1 METRIIYLPQK
12 LIVDISAIYNF
23 DNIEVSFNWNRSYTE
38 LPYDKEK
45 RERMDGFTLE
55 KNNIVIKLLK
65 YLFLA
70 KNNKSAAISLIEK
83 YLTMEDTQLNNHVII
98 TPVQLYRTYL
108 QDGLNILK
116 KKTDFHLAL
125 IEVLELLWI

>member
-45 RERMDGFTLE
+45 RDRMDGFTLE

>member
-45 RERMDGFTLE
+45 RDRMDGFTLE

-83 YLTMEDTQLNNHVII
+83 YLTMEEIELNKHVII
-98 TPVQLYRTYL
+98 TPAHLYRTYL
-108 QDGLNILK
+108 QDGLNILN

>member
-1 METRIIYLPQK
+1 METRTIYLPQK
-12 LIVDISAIYNF
+12 LIVDISAIYNT

-45 RERMDGFTLE
+45 RDRMDGFTLE

-83 YLTMEDTQLNNHVII
+83 YLTMEEMELNKHVII
-98 TPVQLYRTYL
+98 TPVHLYRTYL

>member
-1 METRIIYLPQK
+1 
-12 LIVDISAIYNF
+12 
-23 DNIEVSFNWNRSYTE
+23 
-38 LPYDKEK
+38 
-45 RERMDGFTLE
+45 MDGFTLE

-83 YLTMEDTQLNNHVII
+83 YLTMEEIELNKHVII

-116 KKTDFHLAL
+116 KKIDFHLAL

>member
-45 RERMDGFTLE
+45 RDRMDGFTLE

-108 QDGLNILK
+108 QDGLNILN

>member
-1 METRIIYLPQK
+1 METRTIYLPQK
-12 LIVDISAIYNF
+12 LIVDISAIYNT
-23 DNIEVSFNWNRSYTE
+23 DNIEISFNWSRPYTE

-45 RERMDGFTLE
+45 RDRMDGFTLE

-83 YLTMEDTQLNNHVII
+83 YLTMEEMELNKHVII
-98 TPVQLYRTYL
+98 TPVQLYRNYL
-108 QDGLNILK
+108 QNGLNILK

>member
-1 METRIIYLPQK
+1 METRTIYLPQK

-23 DNIEVSFNWNRSYTE
+23 DNIEISFNWNRSYTE

-45 RERMDGFTLE
+45 RDRMDGFTLE

-83 YLTMEDTQLNNHVII
+83 YLTMEEMELNKHIII
-98 TPVQLYRTYL
+98 TPTHLYRTYL
-108 QDGLNILK
+108 QDGLAILK

>member
-1 METRIIYLPQK
+1 METRTIYLPQK

-45 RERMDGFTLE
+45 RDRMDGFTLE
-55 KNNIVIKLLK
+55 KNNVVIKLLK

-83 YLTMEDTQLNNHVII
+83 YLTMEEMELNKHVII
-98 TPVQLYRTYL
+98 TPVHLYRTYL

>member
-1 METRIIYLPQK
+1 METRTIYLPQK

-45 RERMDGFTLE
+45 RDRMDGFTLE

-83 YLTMEDTQLNNHVII
+83 YLTMEEIELNKHVII

-116 KKTDFHLAL
+116 KKIDFHLAL

>member
-1 METRIIYLPQK
+1 METRTIYLPQK
-12 LIVDISAIYNF
+12 LIVDISAIYNA
-23 DNIEVSFNWNRSYTE
+23 DNVEVSFNWNRSYTE

-45 RERMDGFTLE
+45 RDRMDGFTLE

-70 KNNKSAAISLIEK
+70 KNNKPSAILLIEK
-83 YLTMEDTQLNNHVII
+83 YLTMKDTQLNEHVII
-98 TPVQLYRTYL
+98 TPLQLYRTYL

>member
-1 METRIIYLPQK
+1 METRTIYLPQK

-45 RERMDGFTLE
+45 RDRMDGFTLE

-83 YLTMEDTQLNNHVII
+83 YLTMEETELNKHVII

-116 KKTDFHLAL
+116 KKTDFHLAI